1 MLRLYYGRESV
12 DKERAMFEKIAGTL
26 WCVGREGAP
35 SRIVLI
41 VPDQYTLQAERNAIH
56 HLKVK
61 GLMDLEVLSFSR
73 LAARVLGETGG
84 SRRVPI
90 DKHGRHM
97 LLAKIMRDQEENLL
111 VFRGMGRSHSF
122 IDMANDLISEMKQ
135 HNSSPE
141 ELREI
146 IGEIDEYSLLSRKL
160 KDIALIFE
168 KYEEQIKDKYID
180 TEDRLNLFISKIGQ
194 SFLVKNAEF
203 WIFGFDS
210 FTPKSI
216 NIIRELA
223 LHSHGVNMVLTCDD
237 GPEDEELFRLTKD
250 MMWRLERAVGP
261 ELTQKERLEGPDAP
275 RKPAIGHLEQQ
286 LFAYPYKPF
295 AGGEDTLHFC
305 RAANFYGEAETAA
318 AFICSLVRG
327 RGLRFRDIA
336 VICNDMEE
344 RGSIIKRVFEEYGIS
359 FFQDQ
364 KRRVLHNP
372 AIVFISSLLDVL
384 QSGWVYEDVFR
395 LVKTGFVPSARR
407 MGKNWRTTPS
417 VTG

>member
-26 WCVGREGAP
+26 RCVGMEGAP

-41 VPDQYTLQAERNAIH
+41 VPDQYTLQAERNAIY

-97 LLAKIMRDQEENLL
+97 LLAKIMRTGGKPL
-111 VFRGMGRSHSF
+111 VFGAWAIHSF

-146 IGEIDEYSLLSRKL
+146 IDEIDENSLLSRKL

-168 KYEEQIKDKYID
+168 KYEEQIEDKYID
-180 TEDRLNLFISKIGQ
+180 TEDHLNLFISKIGQ

-203 WIFGFDS
+203 WIFG
-210 FTPKSI
+210 SI
-216 NIIRELA
+216 P
-223 LHSHGVNMVLTCDD
+223 LH
-237 GPEDEELFRLTKD
+237 P
-250 MMWRLERAVGP
+250 
-261 ELTQKERLEGPDAP
+261 
-275 RKPAIGHLEQQ
+275 
-286 LFAYPYKPF
+286 
-295 AGGEDTLHFC
+295 
-305 RAANFYGEAETAA
+305 
-318 AFICSLVRG
+318 
-327 RGLRFRDIA
+327 
-336 VICNDMEE
+336 
-344 RGSIIKRVFEEYGIS
+344 
-359 FFQDQ
+359 
-364 KRRVLHNP
+364 NP
-372 AIVFISSLLDVL
+372 
-384 QSGWVYEDVFR
+384 
-395 LVKTGFVPSARR
+395 
-407 MGKNWRTTPS
+407 
-417 VTG
+417 